1 VPQTTSRSRQPG
13 CPAALLHCC
22 TAALL
27 HRCTAALESLTL
39 SLSTLTL
46 NFNYQHPR
54 RSFARGV
61 RAATLVTCCIYVTIA
76 AVLACTVE
84 RRVLQ
89 QNLQIM
95 ETIVDQGS
103 M

>member
-1 VPQTTSRSRQPG
+1 MPQTTSRSRQTG

-27 HRCTAALESLTL
+27 HCCTAALESLTL
-39 SLSTLTL
+39 SLSNL

-61 RAATLVTCCIYVTIA
+61 RAATLVTFCIYVTIA

-103 M
+103 V